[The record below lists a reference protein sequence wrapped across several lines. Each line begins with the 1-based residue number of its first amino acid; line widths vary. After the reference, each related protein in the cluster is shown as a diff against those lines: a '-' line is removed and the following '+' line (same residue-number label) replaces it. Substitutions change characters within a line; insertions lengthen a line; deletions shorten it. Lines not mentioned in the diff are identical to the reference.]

1 MKEELE
7 FDLYFG
13 FIEEREEL
21 ELTNTK
27 FPPTEE
33 NTADCEEADTN
44 NDNLEDK

>member
-21 ELTNTK
+21 DLINTK

-33 NTADCEEADTN
+33 NTADCEEAETN
-44 NDNLEDK
+44 NDDLEDK